1 MTKHLK
7 KEMIRSLKLRNNVLK
22 QIIEKSKS
30 LYNKEINVSK
40 NLLRKTKRR
49 CFEELNNK
57 LFLTAKYF
65 RKQSVPF
72 YEKASLKDT
81 IALK

>member
-1 MTKHLK
+1 MNYRNFDNELFQEKLK
-7 KEMIRSLKLRNNVLK
+7 
-22 QIIEKSKS
+22 
-30 LYNKEINVSK
+30 
-40 NLLRKTKRR
+40 
-49 CFEELNNK
+49 NK
-57 LFLTAKYF
+57 LLLLTAKYF